1 MTEPGLSNALCPRPP
16 LLVKVGFIGAF
27 VGEGLRTSEW
37 YHLNCVGVFSSEK
50 II

>member
-1 MTEPGLSNALCPRPP
+1 MMEPGPSNALCPCPP

-37 YHLNCVGVFSSEK
+37 YHLNCVGVFPVK
-50 II
+50 K